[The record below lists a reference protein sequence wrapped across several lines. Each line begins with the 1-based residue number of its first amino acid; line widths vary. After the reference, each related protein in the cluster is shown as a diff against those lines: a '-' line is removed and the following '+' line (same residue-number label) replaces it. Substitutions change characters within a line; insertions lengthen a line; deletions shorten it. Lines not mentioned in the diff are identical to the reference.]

1 VTTTFVSNVVLLS
14 FFFPFLRIWAD
25 LHSGPCRVI
34 SAIYTLIIQDQIFDY
49 LEEHINCNFR
59 ERGKLPLTSCWDKF
73 RQFEEI
79 AGYVVQGRCF
89 DTGLAEVCRETLL
102 NFAISG
108 GSIG

>member
-1 VTTTFVSNVVLLS
+1 M
-14 FFFPFLRIWAD
+14 
-25 LHSGPCRVI
+25 VI
-34 SAIYTLIIQDQIFDY
+34 SAIYTLIMQDQIFDY

-59 ERGKLPLTSCWDKF
+59 EGGQFPLTSCLDIL

-89 DTGLAEVCRETLL
+89 DTGWLEVGRQTLID
-102 NFAISG
+102 FAISG

>member
-1 VTTTFVSNVVLLS
+1 MWFCFLFLL
-14 FFFPFLRIWAD
+14 PFLLRWAD
-25 LHSGPCRVI
+25 LHFGHCMVI
-34 SAIYTLIIQDQIFDY
+34 SAIYTLIMQDQIFDY

-59 ERGKLPLTSCWDKF
+59 EGGQFPLTSCLDKL

-89 DTGLAEVCRETLL
+89 DTGWPEVGRQTLID
-102 NFAISG
+102 FAISG

>member
-1 VTTTFVSNVVLLS
+1 MWFCFLFLL
-14 FFFPFLRIWAD
+14 PFLLRWAD
-25 LHSGPCRVI
+25 LQFGHCMVI
-34 SAIYTLIIQDQIFDY
+34 SAIYTLIMQDQIFDY

-59 ERGKLPLTSCWDKF
+59 EGGQFPLTSCLDKL

-89 DTGLAEVCRETLL
+89 DTGWPEVGRQTLID
-102 NFAISG
+102 FAISG